1 MSNKPKRLM
10 YPTGLIDRRVGRL
23 QRDLRLLYR
32 RIKRGELSRIQADAS
47 GQFMIRESFKVA
59 ERDIKVWLE
68 KHGLRYEGDH
78 SELNDA
84 LENTLKLW
92 RGVVT
97 DF

>member
-1 MSNKPKRLM
+1 M

-32 RIKRGELSRIQADAS
+32 RVKRGELTRIQADAS

-59 ERDIKVWLE
+59 ERDIKAWLE
-68 KHGLRYEGDH
+68 KYGLRYEGDH

-84 LENTLKLW
+84 LENALKLW
-92 RGVVT
+92 RGVVA